1 MGGEGFVVDATNE
14 LRTTSDI
21 LLLDLQA
28 LSDLEDQKRSTQHD
42 DPKLVDLAAKIEELA
57 QRVLAGSR
65 RQRELSESV
74 SDATEAGAIDGSE
87 TIETKRSA
95 SAILAD
101 WRDAER
107 AAKEAPARSRARS
120 EALRMVAVY
129 REEYR
134 RAFEAA
140 RRTRG

>member
-1 MGGEGFVVDATNE
+1 MWCPGKGGATLVVDATNE

-28 LSDLEDQKRSTQHD
+28 LADLEDQKRSTQHD
-42 DPKLVDLAAKIEELA
+42 DPKLVDLAARIEELA

-65 RQRELSESV
+65 RQRKLSESI
-74 SDATEAGAIDGSE
+74 SEATEAGAIDGSE
-87 TIETKRSA
+87 TIETMRSA

-107 AAKEAPARSRARS
+107 AAKEAPAGTRERSDAN
-120 EALRMVAVY
+120 RMVAVY
-129 REEYR
+129 REE
-134 RAFEAA
+134 
-140 RRTRG
+140 

>member
-1 MGGEGFVVDATNE
+1 MVDASAE
-14 LRTTSDI
+14 LRATSDM
-21 LLLDLQA
+21 LLLDLEA
-28 LSDLEDQKRSTQHD
+28 LGKLEDQKRSTEHGD
-42 DPKLVDLAAKIEELA
+42 AGLVDLAARIEELA

-65 RQRELSESV
+65 RQRELTEEVSEAAV
-74 SDATEAGAIDGSE
+74 SGDVEPSA
-87 TIETKRSA
+87 TIETMRSA

-107 AAKEAPARSRARS
+107 AARDAPAGSRERF
-120 EALRMVAVY
+120 EALAMVDRF

-140 RRTRG
+140 RRELR

>member
-1 MGGEGFVVDATNE
+1 MGGHFLVVDATNE

-28 LSDLEDQKRSTQHD
+28 LADLEDQKRSTQHD

-74 SDATEAGAIDGSE
+74 SEATETGAIDGSE
-87 TIETKRSA
+87 TIEAVRSA

-107 AAKEAPARSRARS
+107 AAKEAPAGSREQAN
-120 EALRMVAVY
+120 AQRMIAVY

-140 RRTRG
+140 RRSRR

>member
-1 MGGEGFVVDATNE
+1 MADASTE
-14 LRTTSDI
+14 LRTTSDM

-28 LSDLEDQKRSTQHD
+28 LGDLEDQKRATAHGD
-42 DPKLVDLAAKIEELA
+42 AALVDLAARIEEIA

-65 RQRELSESV
+65 RQRELTEEVSE
-74 SDATEAGAIDGSE
+74 ATATGDLEPSA
-87 TIETKRSA
+87 TIETMRTA
-95 SAILAD
+95 STILAD

-107 AAKEAPARSRARS
+107 AARDAPEGSLERSRA
-120 EALRMVAVY
+120 EGIVDHY

-140 RRTRG
+140 RREIL

>member
-1 MGGEGFVVDATNE
+1 MVDAAND

-28 LSDLEDQKRSTQHD
+28 LSDLEEQKRSTPHD
-42 DPKLVDLAAKIEELA
+42 DPKLVDLAARIEQLA

-74 SDATEAGAIDGSE
+74 SEASEAGEIAGSE
-87 TIETKRSA
+87 TIETIRSA

-107 AAKEAPARSRARS
+107 AAQEAAPGSREQAD
-120 EALRMVAVY
+120 AQAMVAAF

-140 RRTRG
+140 RRPGR

>member
-1 MGGEGFVVDATNE
+1 MVDATSE
-14 LRTTSDI
+14 LRATSDL

-28 LSDLEDQKRSTQHD
+28 LGDLEEQKRATPHGD
-42 DPKLVDLAAKIEELA
+42 EKLVELAARIEQLA

-65 RQRELSESV
+65 RQRELTESV
-74 SDATEAGAIDGSE
+74 SEAAVAGEVAPSG
-87 TIETKRSA
+87 TIEEMRSA

-101 WRDAER
+101 WREAER
-107 AAKEAPARSRARS
+107 AAQDAAPDSPERAEA
-120 EALRMVAVY
+120 EAMVDRF

-140 RRTRG
+140 RRQAT

>member
-1 MGGEGFVVDATNE
+1 MVDATNQ
-14 LRTTSDI
+14 LRTTSDM

-28 LSDLEDQKRSTQHD
+28 LADLEEQKRSTPHD
-42 DPKLVDLAAKIEELA
+42 DPKLVDLATKIEELA

-74 SDATEAGAIDGSE
+74 TEATETGEIEGSA
-87 TIETKRSA
+87 TIETMRSA

-107 AAKEAPARSRARS
+107 AAQEAAPGSREQSDAQ
-120 EALRMVAVY
+120 AMVAAY

-140 RRTRG
+140 RRTRP

>member
-1 MGGEGFVVDATNE
+1 MVDASAE
-14 LRTTSDI
+14 LRATSDM
-21 LLLDLQA
+21 LLLDLEA
-28 LSDLEDQKRSTQHD
+28 LGKLEDQKRTTAHGD
-42 DPKLVDLAAKIEELA
+42 AELVDLAARIEELA

-65 RQRELSESV
+65 RQRELTEEVSEAAVTGDIEPS
-74 SDATEAGAIDGSE
+74 A
-87 TIETKRSA
+87 TIETMRSA

-107 AAKEAPARSRARS
+107 AARDAPAGSRERS
-120 EALRMVAVY
+120 EALAMIERF

-140 RRTRG
+140 RRELR